1 MSQFMR
7 SIRVRLTLLYS
18 GVLFL
23 VAALLVASL
32 YFGLSLSLRD
42 EPVSQTVFVEQ
53 VPVNDGSE
61 LEERTLVDAQAF
73 EQQVNERTLR
83 NLRNFSLGAL
93 GALFVASLAVG
104 WVIAGRVLAPIAH
117 ITDVAREIQARELS
131 RRIELGGPDDEL
143 KRLAD
148 TFDAMLA
155 RLDLAFASQRRFVA
169 DASHELRT
177 PLATI
182 KANLELALT
191 DAEATAESRA
201 RAAAVI
207 KRAIDRM
214 ARLTDDLLALA
225 RLDAPANGRE
235 PVALAV
241 LLEDAREEF
250 AAAAAAR
257 GVELEA
263 AVEPGRHGRR
273 VTATC
278 SSGRSRTFSTTPSG
292 SHPGARRVRLAHGRQ
307 DAWTWLAVADEGP
320 GIALEHQQSIFDRFW
335 RTDDGR
341 TRPGGGSGLGLAIVR
356 QIAEAHR
363 GSVEVF
369 SEPGAGATFVLWL
382 PLSATGPAPELD
394 PTERQLVA

>member
-1 MSQFMR
+1 VREFFR

-23 VAALLVASL
+23 VAALLVVGL
-32 YFGLSLSLRD
+32 YLGLSLSLRD
-42 EPVSQTVFVEQ
+42 EPVSQGVIREQ
-53 VPVNDGSE
+53 VQVNDGSAT
-61 LEERTLVDAQAF
+61 EERTFVDAQSF
-73 EQQVNERTLR
+73 EHLVNERTLR
-83 NLRNFSLGAL
+83 NLRLFSLLSLA
-93 GALFVASLAVG
+93 ALFVASLAVG

-117 ITDVAREIQARELS
+117 ITQVAREIQVRELS
-131 RRIELGGPDDEL
+131 RRIELDGPDDEL

-148 TFDAMLA
+148 TFDSMLA
-155 RLDLAFASQRRFVA
+155 RLDAAFASQRRFVA

-191 DAEATAESRA
+191 DADGNAESRA

-225 RLDAPANGRE
+225 RLDAPTNGHG
-235 PVALAV
+235 PVDLAAV
-241 LLEDAREEF
+241 VEDAREEF

-257 GVELEA
+257 GVGIEVVAGTEQ
-263 AVEPGRHGRR
+263 AVAGDRDVLKRALANLLDNAVR
-273 VTATC
+273 VAP
-278 SSGRSRTFSTTPSG
+278 RG
-292 SHPGARRVRLAHGRQ
+292 SAVRLAHGAL
-307 DAWTWLAVADEGP
+307 DGWAWLAVSDDGP
-320 GIALEHQQSIFDRFW
+320 GIPPAQQEQIFDRFW
-335 RTDDGR
+335 RPDDGR

-369 SEPGAGATFVLWL
+369 SEPGAGATFVVWL
-382 PLSATGPAPELD
+382 PRGADDGAPPHGD
-394 PTERQLVA
+394 PSRVAALI